1 MKHPCLEEIFGLKL
15 FSIKDTQLLLM
26 VVIYGMIL
34 DHFWNVRFSLSQN
47 NWGQRRPMCEK
58 VGISENKFFP
68 KYQLFIRFIFVFIYY
83 GQFLPKSSL
92 KLRFV
97 LFKSEKV
104 MTRQGFEISAALELS
119 QVWKG
124 QISISNYF

>member
-1 MKHPCLEEIFGLKL
+1 MLDSAFLKTIEVKGGLCVKKWE
-15 FSIKDTQLLLM
+15 FRKT
-26 VVIYGMIL
+26 
-34 DHFWNVRFSLSQN
+34 N
-47 NWGQRRPMCEK
+47 
-58 VGISENKFFP
+58 FFP

-104 MTRQGFEISAALELS
+104 VTRRGFEISAALELS

-124 QISISNYF
+124 QISILNYF